1 MLLKILGA
9 VDVLAGL
16 ILIITGIGFKFPQ
29 SILMFF
35 GIFLLIKS
43 SLGLWK
49 DFASWTD
56 IICGAVILISISSKI
71 PLFVLMFLAAVI
83 GQKGIFSF
91 LD

>member
-16 ILIITGIGFKFPQ
+16 VLIITAIGIKIPQ
-29 SILMFF
+29 NILMFF

-56 IICGAVILISISSKI
+56 ALCGAVILISISSKI
-71 PLFVLMFLAAVI
+71 PLFVLMFLAVII